1 MAVLKP
7 HRGQGIGSALMR
19 AILSYASQAK
29 LKQLYL
35 HAQVQAIPFY
45 NRFGFTATGEPF
57 MEAGIVHQTMERFD
71 HE

>member
-1 MAVLKP
+1 
-7 HRGQGIGSALMR
+7 
-19 AILSYASQAK
+19 